1 MKALLLQKPG
11 QASIESENPSSFKKI
26 LASLDQGQL

>member
-11 QASIESENPSSFKKI
+11 QASIGSENPSSFKKI
-26 LASLDQGQL
+26 LVSLDNQL